1 MSNSAAVAVIK
12 AAVYRE
18 GGSAFDY
25 SALTVEARGDDR
37 WAVKRD
43 GCECLSVS
51 GKWDYEPLPSS
62 RTDEWMA
69 AHRFDYEEAVA
80 RAVAMVE
87 ADENYLA
94 RERLTAH

>member
-18 GGSAFDY
+18 GGSEFDY
-25 SALTVEARGDDR
+25 SALTVEARGD
-37 WAVKRD
+37 
-43 GCECLSVS
+43 
-51 GKWDYEPLPSS
+51 
-62 RTDEWMA
+62 
-69 AHRFDYEEAVA
+69 A
-80 RAVAMVE
+80 RAVAIVE